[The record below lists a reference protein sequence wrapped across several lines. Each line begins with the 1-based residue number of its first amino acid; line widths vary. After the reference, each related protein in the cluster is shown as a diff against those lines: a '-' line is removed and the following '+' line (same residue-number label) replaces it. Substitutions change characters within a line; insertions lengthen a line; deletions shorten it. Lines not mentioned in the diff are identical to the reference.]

1 MEERRHIYFYGR
13 VQGVGFRWK
22 AMQTAKYLNLTGW
35 VQNMYNGNVEMEV
48 QGEKELIDRLM
59 QELNT
64 DRFIHIEKTEML
76 TLPLVDGERDFKV
89 RG

>member
-1 MEERRHIYFYGR
+1 MEVRRHVYFYGR

-48 QGEKELIDRLM
+48 QGEKALIDRLFH
-59 QELNT
+59 ELNS
-64 DRFIHIEKTEML
+64 DRFIRIEQTEVL

>member
-1 MEERRHIYFYGR
+1 MEVRRHVYFYGR

-48 QGEKELIDRLM
+48 QGEKALIDRLFH
-59 QELNT
+59 ELNS
-64 DRFIHIEKTEML
+64 DRFIRIEKTEVL

>member
-35 VQNMYNGNVEMEV
+35 VQNMYNGSVEMEV

-64 DRFIHIEKTEML
+64 DRFIRIEKTEML

>member
-64 DRFIHIEKTEML
+64 DRFIRIEKTEML

>member
-1 MEERRHIYFYGR
+1 MEVRRHVYFYGR

-64 DRFIHIEKTEML
+64 DRFIRIEKTEML